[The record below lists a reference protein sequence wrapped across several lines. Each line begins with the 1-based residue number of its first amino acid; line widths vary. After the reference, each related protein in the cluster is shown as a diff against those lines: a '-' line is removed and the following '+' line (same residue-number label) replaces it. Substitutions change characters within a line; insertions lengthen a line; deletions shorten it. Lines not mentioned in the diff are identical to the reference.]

1 MSFYVCLSVQSS
13 LFFILLVYYL
23 NVIFLC
29 SLYYKHISSNT
40 DQINVCSAHVLQSIV
55 SPRIVP
61 FSFEEPIFA
70 GQAAQVTCL
79 VSEGDAPIHFSWQLS
94 GDDIPEGIGIEI
106 QSLGRRGS
114 NLMIEFAEARHGGNY
129 TCSVRNTAG
138 TVQYTTL
145 LNVHGN
151 CPPVHVR

>member
-1 MSFYVCLSVQSS
+1 MHGSRPF
-13 LFFILLVYYL
+13 LFV
-23 NVIFLC
+23 
-29 SLYYKHISSNT
+29 
-40 DQINVCSAHVLQSIV
+40 V

-70 GQAAQVTCL
+70 GQSAQVTCL

-94 GDDIPEGIGIEI
+94 GKQIPKNQGIEI

-114 NLMIEFAEARHGGNY
+114 NLMIESAESKHGGNY
-129 TCSVRNTAG
+129 TCTVNNTAG
-138 TVQYTTL
+138 AVQYTTM

-151 CPPVHVR
+151 WMNVWSFLSLVDMFVPFSVCYSLHPPPNHYSVCLPILE